1 MTLLQIYQVVISIWA
16 FGVFVSTL
24 EFLAITPSF
33 APTGMYAWGIARL
46 RLSRR
51 FPSPSR
57 AVLDKILDLPGLR
70 VLLIFRLA
78 LIGALMLVP
87 IASSAF
93 SVIIWSLV
101 VQNLAFTWR
110 RVMGDDGSDQMSA
123 VILLTAA
130 ICVGPQSSPQLLKI
144 GLWYLT
150 AQCCLAY
157 TAAGLAKLVSP
168 VWRRSQA
175 IPAILS
181 TQSYGLPTISRFLES
196 RRPLSLILTWTVI
209 IAESTFLL
217 VLVIP
222 WPWNLVFLIWG
233 VAFHLSTAIIMG
245 LNSFLWTFLATYPA
259 VIYTATHLR
268 I

>member
-1 MTLLQIYQVVISIWA
+1 
-16 FGVFVSTL
+16 
-24 EFLAITPSF
+24 
-33 APTGMYAWGIARL
+33 MYAWGIARL
-46 RLSRR
+46 RLSSR
-51 FPSPSR
+51 FPNPSK
-57 AVLDKILDLPGLR
+57 AVLDKIFDLPGLR
-70 VLLIFRLA
+70 ALLISRLA
-78 LIGALMLVP
+78 LIAALLIVP
-87 IASSAF
+87 IASSVF
-93 SVIIWSLV
+93 SVIVWSLV

-123 VILLTAA
+123 VILVTAA
-130 ICVGPQSSPQLLKI
+130 ICVGPQSSPLLLKL

-168 VWRRSQA
+168 IWRGGQA
-175 IPAILS
+175 VPAILS
-181 TQSYGLPTISRFLES
+181 TQSYGLPAIARFLKS
-196 RRPLSLILTWTVI
+196 RRRLSLILTWVVI
-209 IAESTFLL
+209 IAESAFLL

-233 VAFHLSTAIIMG
+233 VAFHLSTAMIMG